1 MRDNL
6 DAMFK
11 EAKEKKVK
19 NDEKREKEAKKAAK
33 REEKRKK
40 MEFDAINSM
49 KMANGGS
56 YAAGALDLDPIGYD
70 AESGM
75 KVYRVDQL
83 NIGKGGNTPL
93 CPFDCDCCFFSVCWI
108 MRLWEGKR
116 PAVLLRQGSLFVNSL
131 IPLTECQQFG
141 ELSPFHF
148 SVSALLVSE

>member
-19 NDEKREKEAKKAAK
+19 NDEKREKEAAKEAK

-56 YAAGALDLDPIGYD
+56 CAAGA
-70 AESGM
+70 
-75 KVYRVDQL
+75 
-83 NIGKGGNTPL
+83 
-93 CPFDCDCCFFSVCWI
+93 
-108 MRLWEGKR
+108 
-116 PAVLLRQGSLFVNSL
+116 
-131 IPLTECQQFG
+131 
-141 ELSPFHF
+141 
-148 SVSALLVSE
+148 